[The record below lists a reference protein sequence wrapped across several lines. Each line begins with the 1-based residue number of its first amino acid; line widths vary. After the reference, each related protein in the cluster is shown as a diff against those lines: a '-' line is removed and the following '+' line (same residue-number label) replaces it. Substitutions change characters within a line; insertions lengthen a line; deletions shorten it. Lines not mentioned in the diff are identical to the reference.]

1 MVAERRWRSAN
12 KFSFDYY
19 DTTPAIMAFCAGGF
33 GAVIAVYEGTYTLV
47 HRGRAGL
54 KTYFAEP
61 RDEDEASPRVSHVA
75 AKDEEVRLEYV

>member
-1 MVAERRWRSAN
+1 VAERRWRSAN
-12 KFSFDYY
+12 KFSLEHY

-61 RDEDEASPRVSHVA
+61 QEEDEATPRVSQDAV
-75 AKDEEVRLEYV
+75 KDEEVRLEQV